1 MLKKLLLSPLVTF
14 FLLLIFLPSGTA
26 LAARTPQRQAQAQR
40 VPAVTCFQNRCTGQ
54 DPVATGCS
62 ATASTVLSGGIF
74 NAANQRIGTINLRF
88 SSACGTNWGQVVSSI
103 GAVPLSAAV
112 ARANGV
118 DGPQVAEC
126 EPPNCS
132 GFVTS
137 TSAFTDMVWAP
148 DVAASAVGQIAQN
161 GRIFVRC
168 ITQNQQTIPC

>member
-1 MLKKLLLSPLVTF
+1 MLKKHLLFPLVAF
-14 FLLLIFLPSGTA
+14 LLLLIFLPAGTA
-26 LAARTPQRQAQAQR
+26 LAAGRQRSQVQTHR
-40 VPAVTCFQNRCTGQ
+40 RPAVTCFQNRCTGQ
-54 DPVATGCS
+54 DPVVTGCS

-103 GAVPLSAAV
+103 GSVPISAAV
-112 ARANGV
+112 ARADGV

-126 EPPNCS
+126 EPANCD
-132 GFVTS
+132 GFVTA

-148 DVAASAVGQIAQN
+148 DVAASAAGQIAQN

-168 ITQNQQTIPC
+168 ITQDQQTIPC